1 MSITRRLA
9 DTVDAALELPIAPSF
24 TRIGHDLRSRLDG
37 WDDAQPRGL
46 EGRVILVTGATSGIG
61 LAAAELL
68 AGGGATVV
76 LTGRDRGRVD
86 DTAHQLAERTGND
99 ALDPVV
105 ADMGEREAVA
115 ELADHVVDSH
125 GRVDVVIHNAGAL
138 SAERS
143 ENSDGTEATIAAQVL
158 GPFQL
163 TATLLPTLRAT
174 AGSTGRPSRVLTMAS
189 GGMYAAPLSVSGL
202 QMDQE
207 AYDGTQQYALAKRA
221 QVTLNEMWAE
231 RVDAAVVVFHSL
243 HPGWA
248 DTPGVRSSLPTFAR
262 VVGPLLRS
270 AEQGADTLT
279 WLTADDGEPLQ
290 TSGEFWL
297 DRRRRPIHRLPR
309 TRRSDTP
316 ARREA
321 LWNWCVRTC
330 GVAPAL

>member
-1 MSITRRLA
+1 MSVARRLA

-24 TRIGHDLRSRLDG
+24 TRIGHDVRSRLDG
-37 WDDAQPRGL
+37 WDGTRTGGL
-46 EGRVILVTGATSGIG
+46 EDRVIVVTGATSGIG
-61 LAAAELL
+61 LAAAEVL
-68 AGGGATVV
+68 AGAGATVV

-86 DTAHQLAERTGND
+86 DTARRLAARTGSD

-115 ELADHVVDSH
+115 ELADHVSSL
-125 GRVDVVIHNAGAL
+125 GRTDVVIHNAGAL
-138 SAERS
+138 STERS
-143 ENSDGTEATIAAQVL
+143 ESSDGVEATIAAQVL

-163 TATLLPTLRAT
+163 TAALLPTLRST

-202 QMDQE
+202 QMDPE
-207 AYDGTQQYALAKRA
+207 AYDGTRQYALAKRA

-231 RVDAAVVVFHSL
+231 RVDVDDVVFHSL

-248 DTPGVRSSLPTFAR
+248 DTPGVRTSLPGFAR

-270 AEQGADTLT
+270 PAEGADTLT
-279 WLTADDGEPLQ
+279 WLAADDAEPLS
-290 TSGEFWL
+290 TSGDFWL

-316 ARREA
+316 ERREA
-321 LWNWCVRTC
+321 LWSWCVSAS
-330 GVAPAL
+330 GAAPLR